1 MEYRLIKT
9 LKQITGIALLVD
21 QSIFNLRIIHFF
33 IILNYYLVDYKL
45 YSNNYYY
52 YLVV

>member
-21 QSIFNLRIIHFF
+21 QSIFNLRINSFF
-33 IILNYYLVDYKL
+33 YYFTLL
-45 YSNNYYY
+45 SGS
-52 YLVV
+52 L